1 LCYWCA
7 IDAVTDRPVLSAP
20 YTALA
25 RATGIIGIVF
35 MVLLFGPIIALSTA
49 GEPPLDATAS
59 EAVKYFGNIEANW
72 AQLAL
77 AVSTLGW
84 IGSLWFFV
92 AFGYLLRRVE
102 GDPPWRSTIATLSG
116 GLLAAYGLVGVSLG
130 AASLHGGKITPDVAD
145 FAWAFANV
153 GFANAWIAVASFAL
167 CSGWVIL
174 STRALERWMGWWLIV
189 AGLGLVAA
197 RFVWT
202 SDLWTV
208 PYLLFWVWLLVLS
221 IRLIRRPNMLD
232 PVESGPSLPPSRQ
245 FPAQLRQGTRRMS
258 VGARERRNPLA
269 RASSGHFSEPPS
281 RRWTS

>member
-1 LCYWCA
+1 MKRRTRTTLP
-7 IDAVTDRPVLSAP
+7 TNRPVTAEP
-20 YTALA
+20 YRTLV
-25 RATGIIGIVF
+25 RATGVIGIVF

-77 AVSTLGW
+77 ATSTLGW

-116 GLLAAYGLVGVSLG
+116 ALLAAYGLVGVSLG

-145 FAWAFANV
+145 FAWAFTNV

-167 CSGWVIL
+167 SSGWVLL
-174 STRALERWMGWWLIV
+174 SRRALERWMGWWLTA

-208 PYLLFWVWLLVLS
+208 PYLLFWVWALVLS
-221 IRLIRRPNMLD
+221 IRLIRRPNLLD
-232 PVESGPSLPPSRQ
+232 PVES
-245 FPAQLRQGTRRMS
+245 
-258 VGARERRNPLA
+258 
-269 RASSGHFSEPPS
+269 
-281 RRWTS
+281 

>member
-1 LCYWCA
+1 MKRRTRTTLP
-7 IDAVTDRPVLSAP
+7 TNRPVTAEP
-20 YTALA
+20 YRTLV
-25 RATGIIGIVF
+25 RATGVIGIVF

-77 AVSTLGW
+77 ATSTLGW

-102 GDPPWRSTIATLSG
+102 GDPAWRSTIATLSG
-116 GLLAAYGLVGVSLG
+116 ALLAAYGLVGVSLG

-167 CSGWVIL
+167 SSGWVLL
-174 STRALERWMGWWLIV
+174 STRALERWMGWWLIA

-208 PYLLFWVWLLVLS
+208 PYLLFWVWALVLS
-221 IRLIRRPNMLD
+221 IRLIRRPNLLD
-232 PVESGPSLPPSRQ
+232 PVES
-245 FPAQLRQGTRRMS
+245 
-258 VGARERRNPLA
+258 
-269 RASSGHFSEPPS
+269 
-281 RRWTS
+281 

>member
-1 LCYWCA
+1 MIDLQVVLVVRYGRRHRPPSSVSAIHGTRSRDGDHRDRLHGPSVRPDHCA
-7 IDAVTDRPVLSAP
+7 LD
-20 YTALA
+20 
-25 RATGIIGIVF
+25 
-35 MVLLFGPIIALSTA
+35 A

-77 AVSTLGW
+77 AASTLGW

-92 AFGYLLRRVE
+92 ALGYLLRRVE
-102 GDPPWRSTIATLSG
+102 GVPPWRSTIATLSG
-116 GLLAAYGLVGVSLG
+116 TLLAAYGLVGVSLG

-189 AGLGLVAA
+189 AGLGLVPA

-202 SDLWTV
+202 SELWTV
-208 PYLLFWVWLLVLS
+208 PYLLFWVWALVLS
-221 IRLIRRPNMLD
+221 IRLIRRPNLLD
-232 PVESGPSLPPSRQ
+232 PVES
-245 FPAQLRQGTRRMS
+245 
-258 VGARERRNPLA
+258 
-269 RASSGHFSEPPS
+269 
-281 RRWTS
+281 

>member
-1 LCYWCA
+1 MLCASPMSAASSGQARGRSLTRHSSALGQSIDGGPDRVDDCGLLS
-7 IDAVTDRPVLSAP
+7 IDATALGRPVDSAR
-20 YTALA
+20 YAALA
-25 RATGIIGIVF
+25 RATGIIGIFFVA
-35 MVLLFGPIIALSTA
+35 LLFGPIIALSTA

-59 EAVKYFGNIEANW
+59 EAAKYFDKIEATW
-72 AQLAL
+72 AQLAI

-116 GLLAAYGLVGVSLG
+116 ALLAAYGLVGVSLG

-221 IRLIRRPNMLD
+221 IRLIRRPNLLE
-232 PVESGPSLPPSRQ
+232 PV
-245 FPAQLRQGTRRMS
+245 AI
-258 VGARERRNPLA
+258 
-269 RASSGHFSEPPS
+269 
-281 RRWTS
+281 

>member
-1 LCYWCA
+1 M
-7 IDAVTDRPVLSAP
+7 DVVTDRPVLLAP

-35 MVLLFGPIIALSTA
+35 IVLLFGPIIALSAA
-49 GEPPLDATAS
+49 GEPPLDATGPDV
-59 EAVKYFGNIEANW
+59 VKHFATIEADW
-72 AQLAL
+72 AQLTL
-77 AVSTLGW
+77 AASTLGW
-84 IGSLWFFV
+84 IGSLWFFL

-116 GLLAAYGLVGVSLG
+116 TLLAAYGLVGVSLE

-145 FAWAFANV
+145 YAWAFANV
-153 GFANAWIAVASFAL
+153 GFANAWIGVASFAL
-167 CSGWVIL
+167 SSGWVIL
-174 STRALERWMGWWLIV
+174 STGALERWMSWWLIV

-221 IRLIRRPNMLD
+221 IRLIRRPNLLD
-232 PVESGPSLPPSRQ
+232 PVE
-245 FPAQLRQGTRRMS
+245 
-258 VGARERRNPLA
+258 
-269 RASSGHFSEPPS
+269 
-281 RRWTS
+281 

>member
-1 LCYWCA
+1 MG
-7 IDAVTDRPVLSAP
+7 VGTDGPVLSGP
-20 YTALA
+20 YSALA

-49 GEPPLDATAS
+49 GEPPLDATSS

-77 AVSTLGW
+77 AASTLGW

-102 GDPPWRSTIATLSG
+102 GNLPWRSTIATLSG
-116 GLLAAYGLVGVSLG
+116 ALLAAYGLVGVSLG
-130 AASLHGGKITPDVAD
+130 AASLHGGRITPDVAD

-167 CSGWVIL
+167 CSGWVLL

-189 AGLGLVAA
+189 AGLGLVVA
-197 RFVWT
+197 RFAWT

-221 IRLIRRPNMLD
+221 IRLIRRPNLLD
-232 PVESGPSLPPSRQ
+232 PVE
-245 FPAQLRQGTRRMS
+245 
-258 VGARERRNPLA
+258 
-269 RASSGHFSEPPS
+269 
-281 RRWTS
+281 